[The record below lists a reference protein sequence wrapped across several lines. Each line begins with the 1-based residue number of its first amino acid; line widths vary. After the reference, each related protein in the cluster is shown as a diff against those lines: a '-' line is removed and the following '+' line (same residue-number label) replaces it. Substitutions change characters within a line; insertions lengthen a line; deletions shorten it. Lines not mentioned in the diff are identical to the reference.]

1 MANHSLLLSP
11 VSLWHGYLE
20 LSNWSHCAITSR
32 EAKWQLTKDPLSLSS
47 YTSTN
52 RPHPLPKVL
61 QLYSATKKCGLKLTA
76 PFGFN
81 MKPCCHRWP
90 ISDKRWLYELFIC
103 VSRREKKLRGAN
115 VCIWE
120 CDLTF
125 STPHCHS
132 VFLAQG
138 LGPSH
143 IHNKKQNASL
153 LQLKFLWHN
162 LSAVIFSL
170 CICLRKTLAS
180 ILHSCRDQSH
190 RATQKSWRTPQ
201 AQTCL

>member
-1 MANHSLLLSP
+1 MQRH
-11 VSLWHGYLE
+11 WE
-20 LSNWSHCAITSR
+20 R
-32 EAKWQLTKDPLSLSS
+32 QKWQLTIDPHLLSS

-61 QLYSATKKCGLKLTA
+61 QLFSATKKCGLKLTA

-81 MKPCCHRWP
+81 TKPCYHRWP
-90 ISDKRWLYELFIC
+90 ISDKRWLHELFIC
-103 VSRREKKLRGAN
+103 VSRREKKQRGVY
-115 VCIWE
+115 VCIWVTL
-120 CDLTF
+120 LTF

-143 IHNKKQNASL
+143 IHNKNRNASL

-170 CICLRKTLAS
+170 CICLRKKLAS
-180 ILHSCRDQSH
+180 ILHSCHDQSH
-190 RATQKSWRTPQ
+190 RATQKSYRTPQ